1 MADHFS
7 GNAFPGIHGNNNLKN
22 YYNID
27 KSLPS
32 TLDSNVANAKLQETF
47 DMNNV
52 HMVLLK
58 KGLTSKE
65 KTEMLDQIKDVD
77 GVKWAL
83 GMDSFVGAAFP
94 DTMIPSNLKKML
106 ESDEYEM
113 EFICS
118 KYKTATDEVNNQID
132 EIQKIVKGYSPESMV
147 IGEAP
152 LTKDL
157 QDVTDVDLKTVNTIS
172 ILAIFIIS
180 WLCLNPFRFRLF
192 WLQLL
197 SLRFLSICPFL
208 IIRERKWC
216 S

>member
-1 MADHFS
+1 
-7 GNAFPGIHGNNNLKN
+7 
-22 YYNID
+22 
-27 KSLPS
+27 
-32 TLDSNVANAKLQETF
+32 
-47 DMNNV
+47 
-52 HMVLLK
+52 
-58 KGLTSKE
+58 
-65 KTEMLDQIKDVD
+65 MLDQIKDVD

-157 QDVTDVDLKTVNTIS
+157 QDVTDVDLKTV
-172 ILAIFIIS
+172 ILSLSWQFSLLS

-197 SLRFLSICPFL
+197 SLRIFAICPFL

>member
-1 MADHFS
+1 
-7 GNAFPGIHGNNNLKN
+7 
-22 YYNID
+22 
-27 KSLPS
+27 
-32 TLDSNVANAKLQETF
+32 
-47 DMNNV
+47 
-52 HMVLLK
+52 MVLLK

-132 EIQKIVKGYSPESMV
+132 EIQKIVEEVVAANPQSVEDYKNGKEKAIGFLVGQTMKAMKGKADPASVNQM
-147 IGEAP
+147 
-152 LTKDL
+152 
-157 QDVTDVDLKTVNTIS
+157 LKE
-172 ILAIFIIS
+172 
-180 WLCLNPFRFRLF
+180 
-192 WLQLL
+192 LL
-197 SLRFLSICPFL
+197 
-208 IIRERKWC
+208 
-216 S
+216 

>member
-1 MADHFS
+1 MLFRSLCCVTLLPALVLTFDGAIEKTTHKPLLPSFDKAS
-7 GNAFPGIHGNNNLKN
+7 AFITKHYKVWLIIFLVMLFPAIHGNNNLKN

-132 EIQKIVKGYSPESMV
+132 EIQ
-147 IGEAP
+147 IGRA
-152 LTKDL
+152 
-157 QDVTDVDLKTVNTIS
+157 S
-172 ILAIFIIS
+172 
-180 WLCLNPFRFRLF
+180 C
-192 WLQLL
+192 
-197 SLRFLSICPFL
+197 
-208 IIRERKWC
+208 RERV
-216 S
+216 

>member
-1 MADHFS
+1 
-7 GNAFPGIHGNNNLKN
+7 
-22 YYNID
+22 
-27 KSLPS
+27 
-32 TLDSNVANAKLQETF
+32 
-47 DMNNV
+47 
-52 HMVLLK
+52 
-58 KGLTSKE
+58 
-65 KTEMLDQIKDVD
+65 
-77 GVKWAL
+77 
-83 GMDSFVGAAFP
+83 MDSFVGAAFP

-172 ILAIFIIS
+172 ILAIFIIIMVVFKS
-180 WLCLNPFRFRLF
+180 ISLPFILVAVIEFAIF
-192 WLQLL
+192 VNMSVPYYQ
-197 SLRFLSICPFL
+197 
-208 IIRERKWC
+208 EMKWC

>member
-1 MADHFS
+1 ML
-7 GNAFPGIHGNNNLKN
+7 FPAIHGNNNLKN

-77 GVKWAL
+77 GVNGHLEWTL
-83 GMDSFVGAAFP
+83 RRCGIPGYHDSK
-94 DTMIPSNLKKML
+94 NLKKML

-172 ILAIFIIS
+172 ILAIFIIIMVVFKS
-180 WLCLNPFRFRLF
+180 HFA
-192 WLQLL
+192 
-197 SLRFLSICPFL
+197 SVYSG
-208 IIRERKWC
+208 C
-216 S
+216 SY